1 MDIKKYLSDEASLAD
16 ELKGQAQLDAAYQKV
31 KAILDESKMT
41 LQPGTMSD
49 FFDYVWYRTQLE
61 RIKDDHRLR

>member
-16 ELKGQAQLDAAYQKV
+16 EIKGQAQLDAAYQKV
-31 KAILDESKMT
+31 KAILDETKMT
-41 LQPGTMSD
+41 LQPETMSD